1 MQLVTPKVV
10 AIADSALPLPH
21 RELLR
26 AIVCVAFDKG
36 QRRIDLKAVDSAYSI
51 VLPRSTKLNVSK
63 KKCS

>member
-26 AIVCVAFDKG
+26 AIVCVALDKG
-36 QRRIDLKAVDSAYSI
+36 QRSIDLKALDSAYSI
-51 VLPRSTKLNVSK
+51 VFPRSTKLNVSK